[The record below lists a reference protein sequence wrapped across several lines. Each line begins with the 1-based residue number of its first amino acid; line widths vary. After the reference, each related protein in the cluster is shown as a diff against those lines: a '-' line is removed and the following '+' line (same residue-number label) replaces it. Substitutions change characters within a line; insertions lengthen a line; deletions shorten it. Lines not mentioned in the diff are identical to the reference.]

1 MNHFPEVLEIIGLK
15 PEEKFD
21 LIDASGHILL
31 CNVRFTDTGS
41 LIGADGT
48 IRPERRDLVAG
59 RDPRDL
65 YRTEKNVATGR
76 RRTVLLCRP
85 HWYPLPG
92 HLAWHHRPACHAG
105 HEKRI

>member
-41 LIGADGT
+41 LIGADEQSVPNDAILLRDV
-48 IRPERRDLVAG
+48 IRGIYTVQKKRGD
-59 RDPRDL
+59 
-65 YRTEKNVATGR
+65 RTTANRSSLSTAPVSSA
-76 RRTVLLCRP
+76 RTLGLAP
-85 HWYPLPG
+85 PPSLPC
-92 HLAWHHRPACHAG
+92 WP
-105 HEKRI
+105 